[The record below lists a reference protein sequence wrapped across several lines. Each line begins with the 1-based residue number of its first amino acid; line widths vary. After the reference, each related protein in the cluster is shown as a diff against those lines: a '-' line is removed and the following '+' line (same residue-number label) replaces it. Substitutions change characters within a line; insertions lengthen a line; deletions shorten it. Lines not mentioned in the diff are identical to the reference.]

1 MITSVGMVSKGS
13 VLSYQ
18 SSNYERLDKS
28 KQPTVKAL
36 PSFSLGMLENT
47 GCVYEM
53 SSNEQMLVL
62 HKLKVTLEACCALE
76 QSTKQQSSS
85 AKWQAS
91 IVGRVTTSCFGDM
104 LLSRSLPTDLRINS
118 LRGVKDYASLLVQLS
133 HGYHKTKPHNIY
145 ITNTDFTVD
154 LSGLLF
160 NSSLPWLGTSPD
172 GIVNDP
178 SESSLG
184 F

>member
-1 MITSVGMVSKGS
+1 MTTSFEVVPKGS

-18 SSNYERLDKS
+18 SLECEKLDRS
-28 KQPTVKAL
+28 KQPTVKVL
-36 PSFSLGMLENT
+36 PSLPLGMLENT
-47 GCVYEM
+47 TCVYEINY
-53 SSNEQMLVL
+53 NEQKLVL
-62 HKLKVTLEACCALE
+62 DKSRVMLEEVHTLE

-91 IVGRVTTSCFGDM
+91 RVGRVTTSCFGDM

-145 ITNTDFTVD
+145 ITNTGFTVD

-160 NSSLPWLGTSPD
+160 NSSLP
-172 GIVNDP
+172 
-178 SESSLG
+178 
-184 F
+184 

>member
-1 MITSVGMVSKGS
+1 MTTSFEVVPKGS

-18 SSNYERLDKS
+18 SLECEKLDRS
-28 KQPTVKAL
+28 KQPTVKVL
-36 PSFSLGMLENT
+36 PSLPLGMLENT
-47 GCVYEM
+47 TCVYEINY
-53 SSNEQMLVL
+53 NEHKSRVMLEEV
-62 HKLKVTLEACCALE
+62 HTLE